1 MSKILKYIRLVTVA
15 AMLGTLC
22 GVANAAKP
30 IKVLDRSASKAPV
43 WLDGTQEEYVIT
55 SAIADDMDA
64 ARNQCLDNVKTKII
78 ESVAQNVQFGSE
90 SRIAQSTGN
99 SGITDFTDQFTS
111 VLKTQSANIPFIRG
125 ISVSK
130 IADSY
135 WEKRMDKATKKVT
148 YLYAIK
154 YPFPRIELKKMTRE
168 FEKRDHEMV
177 TRYNA
182 LDRGLDSVASLEQID
197 RAIEELNPLITY
209 FFDDVRKQAA
219 ISLQS
224 NYRKLY
230 DQIVI
235 ETAHEKSE
243 EAFLVFRLN
252 GRPIA
257 VSQKPK
263 VKSECATRIVCHME
277 DSGCRVTYSTE
288 FCEENVPGEI
298 RLTFRFGSRPVQH
311 LIYFTKQDLT
321 VQIRPVGTAYLTAQ
335 KGAADTLQAIHIR
348 LEIEN
353 KNCDRFCV
361 TGVALNVP
369 GIVGAVVIDGL
380 EIPFTGEAKHL
391 LQLDYT
397 VPITYTAGHDNKL
410 QLMRGT
416 IRGTYGEES
425 TSFSTPFSLMFKS
438 NW

>member
-90 SRIAQSTGN
+90 SRIAQST
-99 SGITDFTDQFTS
+99 
-111 VLKTQSANIPFIRG
+111 FIRG

-335 KGAADTLQAIHIR
+335 KGVADTLQAIHIR

-425 TSFSTPFSLMFKS
+425 TLFSTPFSLMFKS

>member
-1 MSKILKYIRLVTVA
+1 MLKMMKYIRLVTVVRLVTVA

-111 VLKTQSANIPFIRG
+111 VLKTQSANIPFI
-125 ISVSK
+125 
-130 IADSY
+130 
-135 WEKRMDKATKKVT
+135 
-148 YLYAIK
+148 AIK

-335 KGAADTLQAIHIR
+335 KGVADTLQAIQIR

-369 GIVGAVVIDGL
+369 GIVGAVVMDGL